1 MGKTKHP
8 LVLWVA
14 VLSGILVTTIV
25 SVISFTQPA
34 VDRFGDPHNYTRIY
48 SQPEVELWGAHPVQF
63 YVDDI
68 MSTMTLEQKISSL
81 IIANQPG
88 TDPGALNSF
97 IAGNSLGGF
106 ILMGSNIP
114 PTPEE
119 LQGIT
124 ASLAGNAELPRLIAI
139 DEEGGQITRLPYD
152 SFAGADTL
160 RYEPVSATREAFS
173 GRGKLLTS
181 VGVNLNFGIVADV
194 SADPHSFIYG
204 RSFGSDSLSVAERVD
219 TAVAGEESSV
229 LSTVKHFPGHGSAPG
244 DSHVGVPTSPLT
256 YDQWLASDAIPFQT
270 GIDSGAEF
278 VMFGHLSFPAIDSTP
293 ASLSVTWHNILRQDM
308 GFQGV
313 IITDDM
319 TMLEKSHLPEYSDRV
334 SNAIAALAAGNDVLL
349 YVPGA
354 DFDPNSLV
362 AGIAAAVRSGQLSEQ
377 NIDDSLTRVLT
388 QRRELYPEANTWIP
402 PCDERCFVRVTY

>member
-1 MGKTKHP
+1 MGNPRHP
-8 LVLWVA
+8 IGLWIA
-14 VLSGILVTTIV
+14 VLSGTLITAIL
-25 SVISFTQPA
+25 SSYSLSQPDIS
-34 VDRFGDPHNYTRIY
+34 RFGDPQEYTQIY
-48 SQPEVELWGAHPVQF
+48 TPTQTEQWGAHPVEF

-68 MSTMTLEQKISSL
+68 TSQMSLEQKISSL

-88 TDPGALNSF
+88 IDPGALESF
-97 IAGNSLGGF
+97 VAGNSLGGF
-106 ILMGSNIP
+106 ILMGTNIP

-119 LQGIT
+119 LQVLT
-124 ASLAGNAELPRLIAI
+124 SSLEGTVELPRLIAI
-139 DEEGGQITRLPYD
+139 DEEGGQVTRLPYD
-152 SFAGADTL
+152 AFAGADIL
-160 RYEPVSATREAFS
+160 RNEPVDATQEAFS

-194 SADPHSFIYG
+194 SSDPHSFIYE
-204 RSFGSDSLSVAERVD
+204 RSFGSDALSVAERVD
-219 TAVAGEESSV
+219 AAVEGEDNSV

-244 DSHVGVPTSPLT
+244 DSHVGVPTSSLT

-270 GIDSGAEF
+270 GIDSGAQF

-308 GFQGV
+308 GFQGL

-334 SNAIAALAAGNDVLL
+334 ANAIAALAAGNDVLL

-354 DFDPNSLV
+354 DFDANSLV

-388 QRRELYPEANTWIP
+388 QRRELYPEATTWVP

>member
-1 MGKTKHP
+1 MGNSRHP
-8 LVLWVA
+8 IGLWIA
-14 VLSGILVTTIV
+14 VICGLLVTTIV

-34 VDRFGDPHNYTRIY
+34 VDRFGDPHKYTRIF

-124 ASLAGNAELPRLIAI
+124 SSLVGNAELPRLIAI

-160 RYEPVSATREAFS
+160 RNEPVNATREAFS

-204 RSFGSDSLSVAERVD
+204 RSFGSDAHSVAERVD
-219 TAVAGEESSV
+219 AALTGEDSSV
-229 LSTVKHFPGHGSAPG
+229 LSTLKHFPGHGSAPG

-256 YDQWLASDAIPFQT
+256 YDQWIASDAIPFQT
-270 GIDSGAEF
+270 GIDNGAEF

-293 ASLSVTWHNILRQDM
+293 ASLSVTWHNILRQDL
-308 GFQGV
+308 GFQGL

-319 TMLEKSHLPEYSDRV
+319 TMLEKSHIPEYSDRV

-354 DFDPNSLV
+354 DFDSNSLV

-388 QRRELYPEANTWIP
+388 QRRELYPDANTWIP